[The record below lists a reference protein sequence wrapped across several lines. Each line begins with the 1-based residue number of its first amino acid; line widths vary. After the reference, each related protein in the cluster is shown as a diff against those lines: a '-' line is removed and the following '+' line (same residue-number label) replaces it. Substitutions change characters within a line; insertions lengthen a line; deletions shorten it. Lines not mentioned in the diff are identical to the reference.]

1 MTERLVVEMKEL
13 AEKYGARFLTVMLNG
28 PEEIMAYY
36 IERFKHHRIELVN
49 CNFPLTDDMRV
60 PGEGHPNDSDA
71 YTMGPVYPTEA
82 CRSLVP
88 CLRGL
93 LPTKPEFC
101 WHRFNRMLKKLPT
114 LFSRRSEVQGTAREH
129 ACSDRRGRQL
139 LLIRNVWEPGIAW
152 PQQSLSTAC

>member
-60 PGEGHPNDSDA
+60 PGEGHPND
-71 YTMGPVYPTEA
+71 
-82 CRSLVP
+82 
-88 CLRGL
+88 
-93 LPTKPEFC
+93 
-101 WHRFNRMLKKLPT
+101 RMHTRWAQCIQQKLADRLSHASEGSCP
-114 LFSRRSEVQGTAREH
+114 LSRNFAGT
-129 ACSDRRGRQL
+129 D
-139 LLIRNVWEPGIAW
+139 
-152 PQQSLSTAC
+152 STGC